1 MGDWYRGRPFKV
13 AFAVSVVLHAVL
25 IALIPGFHSVPIDS
39 PRVLE
44 VELAPQEAPQIP
56 VVPDKPVVPPKV
68 VEPRIERVPEPVVR
82 SPQPEP
88 KPEPI
93 VRQPQPEPLPVP
105 RADIISAPRAEPKP
119 EFVVPKPESRPEP
132 PPVAR
137 VEPLPEPRPEPRIEP
152 RVEVTPE
159 VKPVPR
165 ETSSPVVQPRIEPP
179 VVAPTVARPLPQ
191 QAAVPPPPVVQP
203 QPKMVDEGRERAIT
217 DQYRQIISAR
227 IKQHEEY
234 PQVAKRRHWE
244 GTTVVQLQFTPEGK
258 VADISVVEKSGHDI
272 LDEAAVKMIRNAAPL
287 PIPPEGL
294 RTVLVPIKFR
304 LDS

>member
-1 MGDWYRGRPFKV
+1 MMQVPAATPV
-13 AFAVSVVLHAVL
+13 TVEPLVPETVQTPVVVLV
-25 IALIPGFHSVPIDS
+25 
-39 PRVLE
+39 
-44 VELAPQEAPQIP
+44 
-56 VVPDKPVVPPKV
+56 KV
-68 VEPRIERVPEPVVR
+68 TG
-82 SPQPEP
+82 
-88 KPEPI
+88 
-93 VRQPQPEPLPVP
+93 L
-105 RADIISAPRAEPKP
+105 
-119 EFVVPKPESRPEP
+119 PEP

-137 VEPLPEPRPEPRIEP
+137 VEPVPEPRAELKREPLPEP
-152 RVEVTPE
+152 
-159 VKPVPR
+159 
-165 ETSSPVVQPRIEPP
+165 PP
-179 VVAPTVARPLPQ
+179 VVPSRVEPAVVAPPVAQPLPQ

-203 QPKMVDEGRERAIT
+203 QPKLADDGRDRALT
-217 DQYRQIISAR
+217 DQYRQIISAK

-244 GTTVVQLQFTPEGK
+244 GTTVVQLQFTPEGR

>member
-13 AFAVSVVLHAVL
+13 AVAVSVVIHATL
-25 IALIPGFHSVPIDS
+25 IAFIPGFRAVPIDL

-44 VELAPQEAPQIP
+44 VEIAPQEAPLIP
-56 VVPDKPVVPPKV
+56 VVPDKPVILPRI
-68 VEPRIERVPEPVVR
+68 VEPRIERAPEPVVR
-82 SPQPEP
+82 LPQPEP
-88 KPEPI
+88 PPA
-93 VRQPQPEPLPVP
+93 P
-105 RADIISAPRAEPKP
+105 RADIIQVPRAEPKP
-119 EFVVPKPESRPEP
+119 EFALPKPESRPEP

-137 VEPLPEPRPEPRIEP
+137 VEPVPEPRPEPRAEP
-152 RVEVTPE
+152 KQEPLPE
-159 VKPVPR
+159 P
-165 ETSSPVVQPRIEPP
+165 PP
-179 VVAPTVARPLPQ
+179 VVPSRVEPAVVAPPVAQPLPQ
-191 QAAVPPPPVVQP
+191 QATVPPPPVVQP
-203 QPKMVDEGRERAIT
+203 QPKMVDDGRERALT
-217 DQYRQIISAR
+217 DRYRQIISAK

-244 GTTVVQLQFTPEGK
+244 GTTVVQLQFTPEGR